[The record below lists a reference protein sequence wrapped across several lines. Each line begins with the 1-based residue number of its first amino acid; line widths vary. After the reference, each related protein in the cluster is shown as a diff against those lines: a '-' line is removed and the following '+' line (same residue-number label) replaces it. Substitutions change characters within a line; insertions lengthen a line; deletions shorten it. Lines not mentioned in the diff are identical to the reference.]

1 MDIPWLGIIVSIIGF
16 LIWRKVRK
24 TPLARWKSITL
35 TLGLTFLIGTVLAL
49 LSLRL
54 ASLNSPNDYGASC
67 NEADFDRTLQLM
79 KDFTTAKNADD
90 VDPTDYANKVENM
103 WNILSSFRTNL
114 RRLELPT
121 LSDQQSALVNETAS
135 YLTAL
140 NAHRQSGYQDLS
152 VNDALI
158 PFIDSLED
166 FLSPFE
172 ELCANR

>member
-1 MDIPWLGIIVSIIGF
+1 MDIPWLGIIVSIIG
-16 LIWRKVRK
+16 LMIWRKMRK
-24 TPLARWKSITL
+24 TPLARWKSITF
-35 TLGLTFLIGTVLAL
+35 TFGLTFLIGTVIAL
-49 LSLRL
+49 FSLRL
-54 ASLNSPNDYGASC
+54 PSLTSPNDYGASC
-67 NEADFDRTLQLM
+67 NEADFDRTLQLL

-90 VDPTDYANKVENM
+90 FDPSAYANKVENM
-103 WNILSSFRTNL
+103 WNVLNSFRTNL

-121 LSDQQSALVNETAS
+121 LSDEQSALVDETET

-158 PFIDSLED
+158 PFTDSLED